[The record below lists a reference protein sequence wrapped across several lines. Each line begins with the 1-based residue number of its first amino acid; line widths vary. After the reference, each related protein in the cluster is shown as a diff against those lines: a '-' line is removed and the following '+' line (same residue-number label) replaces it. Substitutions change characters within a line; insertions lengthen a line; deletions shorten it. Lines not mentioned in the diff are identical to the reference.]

1 MVVVVKW
8 VMGQEAAKAVVL
20 VNMGLEVVVQGTG
33 GRLGSIRQRLL
44 PATIEVLGG

>member
-20 VNMGLEVVVQGTG
+20 VDMGLGIVVQGTG
-33 GRLGSIRQRLL
+33 GRLHSIRQRFFA
-44 PATIEVLGG
+44 ATIQALGG